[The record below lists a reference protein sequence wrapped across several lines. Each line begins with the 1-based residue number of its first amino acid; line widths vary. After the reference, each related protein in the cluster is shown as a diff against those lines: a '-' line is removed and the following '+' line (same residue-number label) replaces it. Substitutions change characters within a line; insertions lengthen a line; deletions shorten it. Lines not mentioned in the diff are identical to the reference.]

1 MRKVEICGRKVPA
14 IGIGTWNMGSSRD
27 TKDLQIATIRSG
39 IEAGA
44 RVIDTAEMYG
54 SGDSEILVGKAIKPY
69 PREQMFLIS
78 KFLPSNATKNRI
90 EKSLDHSLKNLQT
103 DYLDLYLYHWRGI
116 TPLLETVTAL
126 QRLQDSGKIRAW
138 GVSNFDTSDLEELWQ
153 LPNGKNVQTNEV
165 LYNLANRGIDFD
177 LIPWQK
183 DHHLPLIAYSPV
195 GSGTAAS
202 HGKSIKSDPQVQAIA
217 QKYKVSS
224 YQIMLAWVI
233 RNGFTIAIP
242 QTNNPEHMKDN
253 IAAAKIKLTASDLM
267 LLDQAFPAP
276 TKKQIL
282 AKL

>member
-195 GSGTAAS
+195 GSGTATS

-253 IAAAKIKLTASDLM
+253 IAAAKIKLTASDLR

>member
-1 MRKVEICGRKVPA
+1 MREVKICGRKVPA

-78 KFLPSNATKNRI
+78 KFLPSNATKSRI
-90 EKSLDHSLKNLQT
+90 EISLDHSLKNLQT

-126 QRLQDSGKIRAW
+126 QHLQDSGKIRAW
-138 GVSNFDTSDLEELWQ
+138 GVSNFDTADLEELWQ
-153 LPNGKNVQTNEV
+153 LPNGKNVQANED

-202 HGKSIKSDPQVQAIA
+202 HGKNIKSDPQVQAIA

-242 QTNNPEHMKDN
+242 QTNNPKHMKDN